1 VNRRIIILFRLA
13 LLAPICLTLILVAP
27 LRAANAQ
34 QGQLNLIRD
43 AEIESTI
50 RTFITPIWQVAGL
63 NPEAVSIVLVQ
74 DNSLNAFVAGGQR
87 IFINT
92 GLLLRTERPAQVI
105 GVLAH
110 ETGHIAGGHLAR
122 QQEELRNLSTMQI
135 LEVLLGGAAAVGGGL
150 AGGRGGAG
158 GSVTGPGGQGIPGS
172 LSSFLRYSQTQES
185 AADQASIT
193 FLERAHETPRGTL
206 EFLKILE
213 HQERLTIGRPTT
225 PYLTTHPLTPDRIA
239 TFEDAVA
246 HSPYANTP
254 DSPKFIELHRRMI
267 AKLLGFTAPDAAL
280 QRYPEGDR
288 SVPARYGRAI
298 ALYRKGTIGSALL
311 TLDGLLKE
319 YPDDP
324 YFHELRGQI
333 LFENGRVDQAV
344 VSYRRAV
351 QLSRAPIIKIDFAR
365 ALIETNKP
373 DADREAVRNLDIA
386 VQSETDSW
394 DLWRLE
400 ATAYSRMGNEG
411 MTSLARA
418 EMAVLRGQRSEA
430 QAHAAAAIRQLPAGT
445 PAWQRA
451 QDIQAFVASRSR
463 RN

>member
-1 VNRRIIILFRLA
+1 VNRRIITLFCLA
-13 LLAPICLTLILVAP
+13 LFALASV
-27 LRAANAQ
+27 RAANAQ

-63 NPEAVSIVLVQ
+63 DPEAVSIVLVQ

-92 GLLLRTERPAQVI
+92 GLLIRTERPMQLI

-122 QQEELRNLSTMQI
+122 QQEELKNLSTMQI
-135 LEVLLGGAAAVGGGL
+135 LETLLGGAAVVGGGI
-150 AGGRGGAG
+150 AGGGRGGGG
-158 GSVTGPGGQGIPGS
+158 GSVTGPGGQAIPGS
-172 LSSFLRYSQTQES
+172 LSAFLRYSQTQES
-185 AADQASIT
+185 SADQASIT
-193 FLERAHETPRGTL
+193 FLERAHLSPRGTL
-206 EFLKILE
+206 EFLKVLE
-213 HQERLTIGRPTT
+213 HQERLTIGRPTV

-246 HSPYANTP
+246 HSPYANVP
-254 DSPKFIELHRRMI
+254 DSPKFVEMHQRMV
-267 AKLLGFTAPDAAL
+267 AKLMGFTAPDAAL
-280 QRYPEGDR
+280 QRYQEGDH
-288 SVPARYGRAI
+288 SVPARYARAI

-319 YPDDP
+319 RPNDP

-333 LFENGRVDQAV
+333 LFENGRPAEAV
-344 VSYRRAV
+344 PSYRRAV
-351 QLSRAPIIKIDFAR
+351 QLLPSAGIIKVDFAR
-365 ALIETNKP
+365 TLIETNKP
-373 DADREAVRNLDIA
+373 DADREAVRNLDLA
-386 VQSETDSW
+386 VQQGESDSFE
-394 DLWRLE
+394 LWRLE
-400 ATAYSRMGNEG
+400 GTAYSRMGNEG

-418 EMAVLRGQRSEA
+418 EMAVIQGQRAEA
-430 QAHAAAAIRQLPAGT
+430 QAHAAAAVRQLPPGT

-451 QDIQAFVASRSR
+451 QDIQAYIKSRPR
-463 RN
+463 K

>member
-1 VNRRIIILFRLA
+1 MALPCLA
-13 LLAPICLTLILVAP
+13 LGALAPV
-27 LRAANAQ
+27 RAANAQ

-63 NPEAVSIVLVQ
+63 DPEAVSIVLVQ

-92 GLLLRTERPAQVI
+92 GLLMRTERPMQLI

-122 QQEELRNLSTMQI
+122 QQEELKNLSTMQI
-135 LEVLLGGAAAVGGGL
+135 LETLLGGAAVVGGGI
-150 AGGRGGAG
+150 AGGGRGGG
-158 GSVTGPGGQGIPGS
+158 GGGVTGPGGQAIPGS
-172 LSSFLRYSQTQES
+172 LSAYLRYSQTQES
-185 AADQASIT
+185 SADQASIT
-193 FLERAHETPRGTL
+193 FLERAHLSPRGTL

-213 HQERLTIGRPTT
+213 HQERLTIGRPTV

-246 HSPYANTP
+246 HSPYANVP
-254 DSPKFIELHRRMI
+254 DPPKFVEMHQRMV
-267 AKLLGFTAPDAAL
+267 AKLMGFTAPDLAL
-280 QRYPEGDR
+280 QRYQEGDR
-288 SVPARYGRAI
+288 SVPARYARAI

-319 YPDDP
+319 HPNDP
-324 YFHELRGQI
+324 YFNELRGQI
-333 LFENGRVDQAV
+333 LFENGHAAEAV
-344 VSYRRAV
+344 PSYRRAV
-351 QLSRAPIIKIDFAR
+351 QLSGANILKIDFAR
-365 ALIETNKP
+365 VLIETNKP
-373 DADREAVRNLDIA
+373 EADREAIRNLDIA
-386 VQSETDSW
+386 LQTETDSF

-418 EMAVLRGQRSEA
+418 EMAVLRGQRAEA
-430 QAHAAAAIRQLPAGT
+430 QAHAAAASHQLPAGT

-451 QDIQAFVASRSR
+451 QDIQAFVHSRPR
-463 RN
+463 KG